1 MSGVRVPC
9 RAHANAAPMHR
20 HMIFLYSRNAN
31 VICDISGVCILPYA
45 QIAYIHRW
53 PYSMMQ
59 ESGPTSRHD
68 FFFFFHSSLFCC
80 CCWQCALHYANAIA
94 TVRLYERENIILIHQ
109 SDSFF
114 FALFYFIHSLGR
126 CQFRNCSM
134 FVDSHSTYYVCKF
147 VCICAAFTRP

>member
-68 FFFFFHSSLFCC
+68 FFFLLFFSLLLLLLAMCTALCKRKCNRSTMRTRKHYSHSS
-80 CCWQCALHYANAIA
+80 
-94 TVRLYERENIILIHQ
+94 ERQ
-109 SDSFF
+109 FFF

>member
-45 QIAYIHRW
+45 QIAYIHIW

-68 FFFFFHSSLFCC
+68 FFFLLFFSLLLLLLAMCTALCKRKCNRSTMRTRKHYSHSS
-80 CCWQCALHYANAIA
+80 
-94 TVRLYERENIILIHQ
+94 ERQ
-109 SDSFF
+109 FF
-114 FALFYFIHSLGR
+114 FCIVLLYSFAGTMSIPKLFNVRRQSQL
-126 CQFRNCSM
+126 
-134 FVDSHSTYYVCKF
+134 YYVCKF